1 MNVRRD
7 SFMVITK
14 SKITQFQF
22 VLMIFGIQVGIGML
36 SLPRELAQRAGTSS
50 WIGILFGGMI
60 STAISILFVKLR
72 EKAPNLNYVSFFTFY
87 LGKIIGSIVVLLQ
100 AMYFLYG
107 GYLVLV
113 RTILYIQ
120 SYILQETRGYV
131 LLFLFLLPT
140 YQLLRGGIH
149 LIAKYVEALFPFAF
163 FTLFMLLFTLKDA
176 DINFLLPIIKNGW
189 MPIFKTIPLTTTS
202 YLGIELILVYYPY
215 LKSKEK
221 AIKGVI
227 IGNALTTFTYLFV
240 TIICFV
246 IYSPYEINKTFEPV
260 IDILSI
266 MEFQYI
272 ERLDFILFSLFL
284 MIISKTWVT
293 FIWAGLNGLSEL
305 FKFKLLPFVII
316 ILFIV
321 IFSFTLIQVPT
332 FTNTSKHL
340 HNITISGLSITIG
353 IPILLLV
360 GGFIKNRLSKVKIN

>member
-22 VLMIFGIQVGIGML
+22 ILMIFGIQVGIGML
-36 SLPRELAQRAGTSS
+36 SLPRELAQKAGTSS
-50 WIGILFGGMI
+50 WIAILFGGMI
-60 STAISILFVKLR
+60 STAISILFLKLR
-72 EKAPNLNYVSFFTFY
+72 DKAPNLNYVSFFTFY
-87 LGKIIGSIVVLLQ
+87 LGKIIGPIVVFLQ
-100 AMYFLYG
+100 AIYFLYA
-107 GYLVLV
+107 GYLVLC
-113 RTILYIQ
+113 RAILYIQ
-120 SYILQETRGYV
+120 SYILQETKVYV
-131 LLFLFLLPT
+131 LLVLFLFPT

-149 LIAKYVEALFPFAF
+149 LIAKYIEAIFPIAF

-176 DINFLLPIIKNGW
+176 DLNFILPIIKNGW

-202 YLGIELILVYYPY
+202 FLGIELILVFYPY

-227 IGNALTTFTYLFV
+227 IGNALTTFTYIFV

-246 IYSPYEINKTFEPV
+246 IYSPYEIKMTFEPV

-266 MEFQYI
+266 MEFQYV

-293 FIWAGLNGLSEL
+293 YIWAGMNGLSEV
-305 FKFKLLPFVII
+305 FKFKLKPFIII

-321 IFSFTLIQVPT
+321 ILILTFIQVPT
-332 FTNTSKHL
+332 FTNTSIHL
-340 HNITISGLSITIG
+340 HYIMIFGSFIIIG

-360 GGFIKNRLSKVKIN
+360 GGLIKNRLSKVKIN